1 MRIEWE
7 CDGEKGGFP
16 CCDGAFCAGLR
27 LSLKG
32 HAVVSMVDV
41 FEELEAETQAFL
53 GIECHMVEQILTNNA
68 VLHVCIL
75 SSDIPVLR
83 EITHKYAGKIY
94 AEITVAGMRIAVVN
108 DFRAEQVEG

>member
-27 LSLKG
+27 FSLKG
-32 HAVVSMVDV
+32 HNVVSIMDG
-41 FEELEAETQAFL
+41 FEELEAETQALL
-53 GIECHMVEQILTNNA
+53 GIECHTVEKILTNNA

-75 SSDIPVLR
+75 SSDAPILR
-83 EITHKYAGKIY
+83 EITDKYAGEIY
-94 AEITVAGMRIAVVN
+94 AEITAAGTRIAVVN
-108 DFRAEQVEG
+108 EFRAEQS